1 MSQPIVVKVTRGDY
15 IESRHQ
21 VVAVVTD
28 SHGKRV
34 QQWGN
39 VDQLV
44 FPRSTAKPLQA
55 MPLVL
60 SGAAEQLQLNQKQL
74 AMACSSHNG
83 EHQHTQVVEG
93 WLEQLGMNE
102 SNLECGTHWPE
113 LPATIK
119 LARAGGD
126 ACQIHNNC
134 SGKHCGF
141 LSLAH
146 ARGFNPKGYIKPDHA
161 VQQEVNIT
169 MGRIMDVNVFD
180 HPMGI
185 DGCSIPTYALPLPN
199 LAMGFARF
207 GSGEQL
213 PEGWGAAAKVLF
225 DAMVAEPFYVAGT
238 DRHCTRVMQ
247 AYGNQVA
254 CKTGAE
260 GVFGAAIPSIGY
272 GVAIKAL
279 DGNARAAEIALNHV
293 LASLGLTPVDDGF
306 TQHQDLFNR
315 NGMLVGQ
322 LTI

>member
-1 MSQPIVVKVTRGDY
+1 MSHPIEVKVTRGDY

-34 QQWGN
+34 QQWGD

-83 EHQHTQVVEG
+83 EAAHTQVVTD
-93 WLEQLGMNE
+93 WLQQIGMAE
-102 SNLECGTHWPE
+102 SDLECGSHWPE

-119 LARAGGD
+119 LARQGGE

-141 LSLAH
+141 LSLAYQ
-146 ARGFNPKGYIKPDHA
+146 RGFDPKGYIKFDHA
-161 VQQEVNIT
+161 VQQEVNTT
-169 MGRIMDVNVFD
+169 MSRIMDVNVFD

-213 PEGWGAAAKVLF
+213 PEGWAAAARILF
-225 DAMVAEPFYVAGT
+225 NAMVAEPFYVAGT

-260 GVFGAAIPSIGY
+260 GVFGAAIPSLGY

-279 DGNARAAEIALNHV
+279 DGNARAAEIALNYV
-293 LASLGLTPVDDGF
+293 LDSLAIKPVDSSF
-306 TQHQDLFNR
+306 TIQRDLYNR
-315 NGMLVGQ
+315 NGLLVGQ
-322 LTI
+322 IKT